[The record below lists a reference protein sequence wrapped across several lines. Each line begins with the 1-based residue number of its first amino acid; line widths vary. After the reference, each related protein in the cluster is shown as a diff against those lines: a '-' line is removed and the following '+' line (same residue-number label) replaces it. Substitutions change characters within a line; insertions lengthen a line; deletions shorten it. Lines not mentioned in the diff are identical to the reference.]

1 MATKILTEL
10 LIMILNNVQSTQ
22 DLYSS
27 LLVNR
32 IWCKVTVPILWELAF
47 GQECTDEKKA
57 LCIRTYISCMD
68 TQARTLLIQNGF
80 DLSSSPPQATFDYPS
95 FTHKI
100 IIDNLSCFI
109 SKYSPRISSQQIIG
123 PDQDN
128 NNNDNKYKITI
139 IKSRVLFR
147 EICKLIIN
155 RSSFL

>member
-95 FTHKI
+95 LTHKL
-100 IIDNLSCFI
+100 IIDNLEKFI
-109 SKYSPRISSQQIIG
+109 SIYSQKIIG
-123 PDQDN
+123 PDQDGN
-128 NNNDNKYKITI
+128 NNIYENEIT
-139 IKSRVLFR
+139 KSRILFR

-155 RSSFL
+155 RC